1 MVVESSRIM
10 DRLMPRGSRSAC
22 DVILLWS
29 IAQNLEIPGIIDRMC
44 HPGSSISAG
53 KVLTAWAI
61 NRVIDPES
69 ATQLESW
76 VKTTD
81 IPRLSGIPEEKW
93 TKDLFLDSLDAICF
107 DDRTTQELKDLS
119 KT

>member
-1 MVVESSRIM
+1 M
-10 DRLMPRGSRSAC
+10 
-22 DVILLWS
+22 
-29 IAQNLEIPGIIDRMC
+29 
-44 HPGSSISAG
+44 
-53 KVLTAWAI
+53 LTAWAI

-81 IPRLSGIPEEKW
+81 IPRLSYISEERW

-107 DDRTTQELKDLS
+107 DDRTTQDLKDLS
-119 KT
+119 GKIDGEILTSRSKKKLKWEPKTKFRDLVKLWLIMI